1 MVQQQNIYCGH
12 LLSGVANKEDQ
23 NVLLKAAELQRS
35 GRMQDAVYEYESLLA
50 SRSIPGVLIYKIRLM
65 LMKGDF
71 RYASSTLEGMIDPKM
86 DVASSP
92 LDALILLLKCHCDV
106 FTLLKLQEAVDM
118 ARQVRQIWL
127 EPIEIVSAT
136 DNYVSKIHF
145 FLPDPEYFIRLSS
158 TYC

>member
-1 MVQQQNIYCGH
+1 MVRQKNVYEGH
-12 LLSGVANKEDQ
+12 LLSSVANKEDQ
-23 NVLLKAAELQRS
+23 NVLLRAAELQRS
-35 GRMQDAVYEYESLLA
+35 ESMQDAVHEYENLLA

-71 RYASSTLEGMIDPKM
+71 RNASSSLEDMIDPKM
-86 DVASSP
+86 DLASSP

-106 FTLLKLQEAVDM
+106 FIHLKLQEAVDM

-136 DNYVSKIHF
+136 DNYVSKFHF
-145 FLPDPEYFIRLSS
+145 
-158 TYC
+158 